1 MYILT
6 GKLEEYIEE
15 KVFTDNYATLT
26 KVLSVHTLIPHF
38 IARRVITVDDAS
50 LIESYNRE
58 SEKIMKLLEYIA
70 QHLKAG
76 HTNSFY
82 QLLDVMKTRCTISAE
97 MLAIEM
103 ESSVVKL
110 SKGTYI
116 VP

>member
-1 MYILT
+1 
-6 GKLEEYIEE
+6 
-15 KVFTDNYATLT
+15 
-26 KVLSVHTLIPHF
+26 
-38 IARRVITVDDAS
+38 
-50 LIESYNRE
+50 
-58 SEKIMKLLEYIA
+58 MKLLEYIA

-82 QLLDVMKTRCTISAE
+82 QLLDVMKTRCTVSAE
-97 MLAIEM
+97 ILANEM